1 MLAVPS
7 SLLSSNI
14 SSVQRALCEEKGYD
28 YVPADLE
35 SKLGF
40 AIRTQ
45 GKVPINGMRH
55 PPAGDTNGCYIWC
68 GEELSQEP
76 DFFEPL
82 HTRHLL
88 ERCPE
93 ALRFLGLPP
102 GCRFLVAG
110 DYVDVWFDES
120 LLKV

>member
-1 MLAVPS
+1 MLAAPS
-7 SLLSSNI
+7 SLPSSNI
-14 SSVQRALCEEKGYD
+14 SSAQRSLCEEKGCD
-28 YVPADLE
+28 YTPAGLD

-40 AIRTQ
+40 AIKTQ
-45 GKVPINGMRH
+45 GKIPINGLRH
-55 PPAGDTNGCYIWC
+55 PPAGDTNGWYIWC

-76 DFFEPL
+76 EFFEPL
-82 HTRHLL
+82 HTRHLF

-110 DYVDVWFDES
+110 DYVDVWFDRS
-120 LLKV
+120 LLNI